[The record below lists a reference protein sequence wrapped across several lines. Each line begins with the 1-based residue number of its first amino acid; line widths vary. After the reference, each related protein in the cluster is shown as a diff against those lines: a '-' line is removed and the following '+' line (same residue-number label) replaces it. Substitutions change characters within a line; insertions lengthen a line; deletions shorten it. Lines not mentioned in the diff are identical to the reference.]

1 MDNLKTKFLLLSLVI
16 VLFLSVYAITAAESD
31 GLINDTQDL
40 KLSEDTIADDVKL
53 SEDTIA
59 DDVKLSEDLSD
70 DAALS
75 EVDTDAPDDIAD
87 EKSANTKNK
96 LGAGSSKITVI
107 FHKMSSDGEVTD
119 SISNVI
125 SSTWGIGMAKFNN
138 QVANKKY
145 SDFKYD
151 NEHWVF
157 DHWEDADG
165 NRITGTQT
173 LVATGEDFE
182 VHYYAK
188 YTHTPLGTLRVKY
201 NDKFGNGGGSM
212 NYTEHN
218 TAYKH
223 TFKVP
228 ADYPEDKVVF
238 KYWEREDTGEKFNAG
253 DTLTVKPSEFDG
265 KELNITVNAIY
276 DIKTVVTP
284 EEVTDYTGNVV
295 DITAN
300 VEDAFGNPLNGGTAT
315 LTIDYG
321 TNDAETYTAD
331 VKDGKAEFKD
341 ITLGAPG
348 DYPSKVEYTG
358 YDDPDSSEG
367 RNVYLASEGES
378 EVHVLPLNT
387 TTESDDV
394 SGTVGEKVDITA
406 DITDQ
411 NGDPVQ
417 NGTAVLKINGKEYTA
432 EVKNGTATF
441 EGVELPSESTEATIE
456 YEGNDYYNPS
466 NTTIQVTV
474 TQPDEPEDDDDSTP
488 EPDEPSS
495 DSNDTD
501 TNGTDSNPKEPKDST
516 INEKVKKAIPAAGNP
531 VVLLL
536 IGSVILGSA
545 VSLRRRK

>member
-1 MDNLKTKFLLLSLVI
+1 MKTKFLVLSLI
-16 VLFLSVYAITAAESD
+16 ILLFLSVYAITAAEND
-31 GLINDTQDL
+31 DVITDTQDL
-40 KLSEDTIADDVKL
+40 KLSEDTVTDVKL
-53 SEDTIA
+53 NED
-59 DDVKLSEDLSD
+59 SSD
-70 DAALS
+70 DALLS
-75 EVDTDAPDDIAD
+75 QVDTDSSDDIAD
-87 EKSANTKNK
+87 EKPVNTKNK
-96 LGAGSSKITVI
+96 LGAGKSKVTVI
-107 FHKMSSDGEVTD
+107 FHKMSSEGEVTD
-119 SISNVI
+119 SVTNDI

-145 SDFKYD
+145 SDFVYE

-165 NRITGTQT
+165 NKITGTQT
-173 LVATGEDFE
+173 IVATGEDFE

-188 YTHTPLGTLRVKY
+188 YTHTPLGTLRVTY
-201 NDKFGNGGGSM
+201 NDNFGHGSGSM
-212 NYTEHN
+212 NYTDHN

-253 DTLTVKPSEFDG
+253 DSLTVKPSEFDG

-276 DIKTVVTP
+276 DIKTVVTLD
-284 EEVTDYTGNVV
+284 EVTDYTGNVV
-295 DITAN
+295 DITAK

-315 LTIDYG
+315 LTIDYDNKLG
-321 TNDAETYTAD
+321 ASAETYTAE

-348 DYPSKVEYTG
+348 TYPSKVEYTG

-367 RNVYLASEGES
+367 RNAYLASEGES
-378 EVHVLPLNT
+378 KVNILPLNT

-432 EVKNGTATF
+432 EVKDGKATF
-441 EGVELPSESTEATIE
+441 TGVELPSESTEATIE
-456 YEGNDYYNPS
+456 YQGNDYYNPS
-466 NTTIQVTV
+466 NTTIKVTV
-474 TQPDEPEDDDDSTP
+474 TVPEEPDQEDDSSP

-501 TNGTDSNPKEPKDST
+501 TNGTDSNGTDSNPKEPKHSK
-516 INEKVKKAIPAAGNP
+516 IIEKAKKALPAAGNP
-531 VVLLL
+531 ILLL
-536 IGSVILGSA
+536 AIASVVLGSA
-545 VSLRRRK
+545 VSLRRKK